1 MATLC
6 LVALSLGCS
15 SQPEHAPKASG
26 ASSVASPLHAKG
38 LLELDQSSI
47 EATLGGFG
55 DDAFVEY
62 LEDNGP
68 VGL

>member
-1 MATLC
+1 MERQ
-6 LVALSLGCS
+6 VF
-15 SQPEHAPKASG
+15 
-26 ASSVASPLHAKG
+26 SVTELNNRIKG